1 MSKNT
6 KIEANESAAMSKAE
20 KRRLAAAKRKNDAEI
35 AKAQAELQAQ
45 EQAPVEEVVEQE
57 AVEQEASV
65 DPIAAAV
72 AAHNAA
78 QENKLPSADGIVRA
92 STVVRPVKLVHAI
105 AANMYE
111 ADKTVTRKDVISA
124 CVAQGIATHTAR
136 TQYQVWYTAQRNTDA
151 AQAMRDAKIPN
162 VNRTEPKLET
172 SP

>member
-6 KIEANESAAMSKAE
+6 KIEANESSTLSKAE
-20 KRRLAAAKRKNDAEI
+20 KRRLTAAKRKNAAEI
-35 AKAQAELQAQ
+35 AKVQEELQAQ
-45 EQAPVEEVVEQE
+45 AQAPVEETVEQE
-57 AVEQEASV
+57 APV

-78 QENKLPSADGIVRA
+78 QENKLPSTEGIVRA